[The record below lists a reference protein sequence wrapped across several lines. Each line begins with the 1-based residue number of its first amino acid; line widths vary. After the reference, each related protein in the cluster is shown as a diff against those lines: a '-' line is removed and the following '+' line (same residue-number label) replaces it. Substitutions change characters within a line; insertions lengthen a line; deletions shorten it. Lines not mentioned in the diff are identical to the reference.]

1 MTGIINTG
9 THPKALWPGVYAMF
23 GMSYQGRDEWRDL
36 VTVTTSDKNR
46 EEMTQNNGF
55 GLAAI
60 KEQGGSIG
68 YDATSQGGT
77 AIAYHVVYG
86 LGYIITEEAIED
98 NLYEKLA
105 TARARAL
112 KKAMIETK
120 NTVVANWFNR
130 GFDTNY
136 NVGPDVKPMFSA
148 SHPSSSGN
156 QSNLLSTPADMSEAS
171 LEDLVIQI
179 NGATDDRGNNV
190 MLQTRSLH
198 IPRQLEFEAAR
209 ILKSIQQN
217 DTANN
222 AINAMKAQGTFPEG
236 FKVNHFFTDPDAFF
250 IKTDG
255 LVDGELTL
263 FQRRE
268 LAFMKD
274 NDFGTGNALAKATE
288 RYSLQVGDFR
298 GYYASAGA

>member
-9 THPKALWPGVYAMF
+9 THPKALWPGVHTMF

-36 VTVTTSDKNR
+36 VHVTTSDKHR
-46 EEMTQNNGF
+46 EEMVQNNGF

-60 KEQGGSIG
+60 KAQGASIG
-68 YDATSQGGT
+68 YDTTSQGGT
-77 AIAYHVVYG
+77 ATAFHVVYG
-86 LGYIITEEAIED
+86 LGYIITREAIED

-105 TARARAL
+105 MARAKAL
-112 KKAMIETK
+112 KRAMVETK

-136 NVGPDVKPMFSA
+136 TVGPDAKPMFSA
-148 SHPSSSGN
+148 SHPSTSGD
-156 QSNLLSTPADMSEAS
+156 QSNLLGTPADLSEAA
-171 LEDLVIQI
+171 LEDLVIQV
-179 NGATDDRGNNV
+179 NGAVDDRGNKV
-190 MLQTRSLH
+190 VLQSRALM

-222 AINAMKAQGTFPEG
+222 AINALRAQGTFPDG
-236 FKVNHFFTDPDAFF
+236 FKVNHFFTDPDAWF
-250 IKTDG
+250 IKTD
-255 LVDGELTL
+255 LSDGELTL

-268 LAFMKD
+268 LEFTKD
-274 NDFGTGNALAKATE
+274 NDFGTENALAKATE

-298 GYYASAGA
+298 GYYGSAGA

>member
-23 GMSYQGRDEWRDL
+23 GMSYNNRDQWRDL
-36 VTVTTSDKNR
+36 VTVATSEKSR
-46 EEMTQNNGF
+46 EEMVQNNGF

-60 KEQGGSIG
+60 KEQSASVA

-77 AIAYHVVYG
+77 ATATHVVYA
-86 LGYIITEEAIED
+86 LGYIITREAIED
-98 NLYEKLA
+98 NLYEKLGMQ
-105 TARARAL
+105 RAKAL
-112 KKAMIETK
+112 KRAMVETK

-136 NVGPDVKPMFSA
+136 TVGPDAKPLFST
-148 SHPSSSGN
+148 SHPSTSGN
-156 QSNLLSTPADMSEAS
+156 QSNKLATDADLSEAS
-171 LEDLVIQI
+171 LEDLVIQAH
-179 NGATDDRGNNV
+179 GATDDRGNKIA
-190 MLQTRSLH
+190 LQVRSVH

-209 ILKSIQQN
+209 ILKSVQQN

-222 AINAMKAQGTFPEG
+222 AINALRAMGTFPEG

-250 IKTDG
+250 IRTDVENG
-255 LVDGELTL
+255 LTL

-268 LAFMKD
+268 LEFTKD
-274 NDFGTGNALAKATE
+274 NDFGTENALAKATE
-288 RYSLQVGDFR
+288 RYSLQIGDFR
-298 GYYASAGA
+298 EWYGSQGA